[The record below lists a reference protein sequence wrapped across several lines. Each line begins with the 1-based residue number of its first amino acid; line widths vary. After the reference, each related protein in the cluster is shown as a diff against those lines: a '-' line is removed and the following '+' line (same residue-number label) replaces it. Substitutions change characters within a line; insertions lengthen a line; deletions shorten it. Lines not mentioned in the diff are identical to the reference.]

1 MDDNFFLNLEKQQGS
16 GITIKELAVND
27 KETTDQTHILEHI
40 REFYKTL
47 FKTREQKTAI
57 EMKNFFGGVD
67 ISKLSEYQAKR
78 YQEDL
83 TEYNT
88 ILGKAC
94 KIKNLQLTMD

>member
-1 MDDNFFLNLEKQQGS
+1 
-16 GITIKELAVND
+16 
-27 KETTDQTHILEHI
+27 
-40 REFYKTL
+40 
-47 FKTREQKTAI
+47 
-57 EMKNFFGGVD
+57 MKNFFGGVD